1 MFGLVHQIL
10 NNVLP
15 DLINLNKAFICAFVK
30 GEITSHLLSVYI
42 KWRHRCINYKL
53 GFLEAA

>member
-1 MFGLVHQIL
+1 MFGLVYQIL

-42 KWRHRCINYKL
+42 TWHHRCINYKL
-53 GFLEAA
+53 VFLEAA